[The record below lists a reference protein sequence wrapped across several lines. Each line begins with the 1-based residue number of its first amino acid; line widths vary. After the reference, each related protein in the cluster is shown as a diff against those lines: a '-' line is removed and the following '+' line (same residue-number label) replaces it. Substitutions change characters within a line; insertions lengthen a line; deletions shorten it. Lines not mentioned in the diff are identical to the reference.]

1 MITDIRVSGMVQ
13 MHCFISPRQSY
24 KIIRPLVLFYVT
36 DFDNHALRMV
46 TKSHIP
52 HVTTLIKNDHKKYM
66 GVTQDPEGRYLYITY
81 TEGLERY
88 DLRTNT
94 SIDIVSK
101 STRYNNNALMYDG
114 AVKHFIGIILLTNL
128 VIIADDQRHLLFT
141 VDLTTNTISTICTGV
156 AGHRSGNASLCQLN
170 WPRTLVEL
178 NGDIYIGEQ
187 GQIIVLRGKTLCS
200 SL

>member
-1 MITDIRVSGMVQ
+1 M
-13 MHCFISPRQSY
+13 
-24 KIIRPLVLFYVT
+24 T

-52 HVTTLIKNDHKKYM
+52 HVTTLIKNDHKKYV

-128 VIIADDQRHLLFT
+128 VIFADDQRHLLFT

-187 GQIIVLRGKTLCS
+187 GQIIMLRGKTLCS